1 MEKKR
6 TPSFQ
11 TSVKVV
17 RSLQTDKRS
26 HPPPKVPKLTH
37 DNKTNRK
44 REKESCVLQKKT
56 FNHIG
61 SP

>member
-11 TSVKVV
+11 TRVKVV

-26 HPPPKVPKLTH
+26 HPPPKVPELTH
-37 DNKTNRK
+37 DNKKNQK
-44 REKESCVLQKKT
+44 REKESWVM
-56 FNHIG
+56 
-61 SP
+61 

>member
-17 RSLQTDKRS
+17 SSLQTDKRS

-37 DNKTNRK
+37 DNKTNQK
-44 REKESCVLQKKT
+44 REKESWVM
-56 FNHIG
+56 
-61 SP
+61 